1 MQNVRKGRCVEGDNC
16 INPSLELRSEHKCP
30 ECKQIVHIVCGVFY
44 LPSDKYY
51 CIKCY
56 QKQATDSEDSDSTLV
71 NDSVVITLPCEE
83 DNDDTT
89 NPVRNIVC
97 SENVN
102 ESTSALTPDIIDGGA
117 KVIPKDYFL
126 LMVRNDNNQLRQK
139 VNVKMKT
146 EDAEWKRLKQQV
158 TSEIANELQLMIII
172 HAQEIDLHLNVRGKP
187 RKIQKFSETGQSWA
201 DDGSVK
207 NASKINRVMNTQFE
221 ESHAYECYMETV
233 VMKRIGL
240 QYDCSNPKKKG
251 CIARMITRK
260 RSDMFKVVNKRSEI
274 SHQKKISTNRL
285 SVEGNE
291 EEAKKNIGVGGKT
304 FQIVGEGWYKPDGTV
319 YDNDETSS
327 QSQDPYYQRTIQ
339 KLKSELKKKTQQLR
353 EKTCKEGQ
361 IARSY
366 RESIKEQDRT
376 LMKQNGRVI
385 DDIVVDI
392 VKPKKKRRKRKR

>member
-1 MQNVRKGRCVEGDNC
+1 
-16 INPSLELRSEHKCP
+16 
-30 ECKQIVHIVCGVFY
+30 
-44 LPSDKYY
+44 
-51 CIKCY
+51 
-56 QKQATDSEDSDSTLV
+56 
-71 NDSVVITLPCEE
+71 
-83 DNDDTT
+83 
-89 NPVRNIVC
+89 
-97 SENVN
+97 
-102 ESTSALTPDIIDGGA
+102 
-117 KVIPKDYFL
+117 
-126 LMVRNDNNQLRQK
+126 
-139 VNVKMKT
+139 MKT

-187 RKIQKFSETGQSWA
+187 KKIQKFSEIGQSWA

-291 EEAKKNIGVGGKT
+291 EEAKKNIGVGGKP
-304 FQIVGEGWYKPDGTV
+304 FQIVEEGWY
-319 YDNDETSS
+319 
-327 QSQDPYYQRTIQ
+327 
-339 KLKSELKKKTQQLR
+339 
-353 EKTCKEGQ
+353 
-361 IARSY
+361 
-366 RESIKEQDRT
+366 
-376 LMKQNGRVI
+376 
-385 DDIVVDI
+385 
-392 VKPKKKRRKRKR
+392 